1 MPTDAPHSVPA
12 FLVVEKDYA
21 VYRPKAMVFFET
33 ALKMVE
39 TTLNYCVEND
49 VKRLLLDATG
59 LTGFKPPVLAE
70 RYHGID
76 RWANITRGKLKIAEI
91 DRPEQ
96 LDPTNTNIVIAQNRG
111 LDLKVFT
118 EEKEAVEW
126 LLG

>member
-21 VYRPKAMVFFET
+21 VFRPVATVTLQKGI
-33 ALKMVE
+33 KMVE
-39 TTLNYCVEND
+39 TVLEFCLEHEIR
-49 VKRLLLDATG
+49 KLLLDVTG
-59 LTGFKPPVLAE
+59 LSGFKPPTLAE

-76 RWANITRGKLKIAEI
+76 RWANIARGKLKIAEI

-96 LDPTNTNIVIAQNRG
+96 LDPTNTNVVIAQNRG

-126 LLG
+126 LLR